1 MKYGCLMDEEND
13 LEEVMAVRP
22 GETEPMELG
31 EAPLF
36 GALCN
41 VMSLDL
47 YQTMMGLLCA
57 EKPAEDAVKLPY
69 IFLDDAFLEA
79 YKPDSEPEE
88 EEESPDTHFAL
99 RDLFY
104 WLHHFK
110 AWFEGMR
117 RDSALWDGELFR
129 SYAELKLGTHLPVLH
144 RVEGDPQ
151 KMLFHINQQNPEAD
165 YHEITDSFVQSMQE
179 NPTHRYY
186 VADGFREFLVM
197 ELNCLIQSRCTIST
211 CRNCGRVFVAYN
223 RSDTQYCDRPSP
235 QESGKT
241 CREYGAYSTRL
252 EKVRQ
257 DEATHLYKQ
266 LYNMMQ
272 NRYRRTKGPQCPQG
286 QLRLRQELEDFIADN
301 KAWKK
306 QMKAGKFAE
315 QQYVDWL
322 KSQKEAQMH
331 GEHHEAEE

>member
-1 MKYGCLMDEEND
+1 
-13 LEEVMAVRP
+13 MAVNP
-22 GETEPMELG
+22 NETDPTEIG

-36 GALCN
+36 SALCDM
-41 VMSLDL
+41 MSLDL
-47 YQTMMGLLCA
+47 YQTMRSLLYA
-57 EKPAEDAVKLPY
+57 EKPTEEAKKLPY
-69 IFLDDAFLEA
+69 LFLDDAFLEA
-79 YKPDSEPEE
+79 YKPDLEPDDEE
-88 EEESPDTHFAL
+88 ETLDTHLAL
-99 RDLFY
+99 RDLFH

-110 AWFEGMR
+110 AWFDGMR
-117 RDSALWDGELFR
+117 RDSALWDVELFR
-129 SYAELKLGTHLPVLH
+129 SYAELKLGTSMPVLH
-144 RVEGDPQ
+144 RVESDPQ

-165 YHEITDSFVQSMQE
+165 YQVITDSFVQSMRE
-179 NPTHRYY
+179 NPAHRYY
-186 VADGFREFLVM
+186 IADGFQEFLVM
-197 ELNCLIQSRCTIST
+197 ELYCLIRSRCTIST
-211 CRNCGRVFVAYN
+211 CRNCGKVFVAYN

-241 CREYGAYSTRL
+241 CREYGAYITRL

-272 NRYRRTKGPQCPQG
+272 NRYRRTKTPSCPQG

-306 QMKAGKFAE
+306 QMKAGKFTE

-322 KSQKEAQMH
+322 KSQKEEQAH
-331 GEHHEAEE
+331 GKYSGTTE